1 MKVIISDIIND
12 IIGEVTG
19 DDENEV
25 KFLFDKTGEVI
36 LCLSTQDLP
45 RMPRHPLKPMHSF
58 RDLEATMLNIVKS
71 NIYLSFVNT
80 ELHVTFTLNKYNI
93 FSILGRFLRFVLMDI
108 CLTLVFTH

>member
-25 KFLFDKTGEVI
+25 KFVFDKTGEII

-45 RMPRHPLKPMHSF
+45 RMPRNLLKPMHSI
-58 RDLEATMLNIVKS
+58 RDLGAAILNDEE
-71 NIYLSFVNT
+71 
-80 ELHVTFTLNKYNI
+80 ELAALASEV
-93 FSILGRFLRFVLMDI
+93 
-108 CLTLVFTH
+108 

>member
-25 KFLFDKTGEVI
+25 KFLFDKTGEII

-45 RMPRHPLKPMHSF
+45 RMPRHPLKPTHSI
-58 RDLEATMLNIVKS
+58 RDLEATMLNDEEK
-71 NIYLSFVNT
+71 VNDLAS
-80 ELHVTFTLNKYNI
+80 EV
-93 FSILGRFLRFVLMDI
+93 
-108 CLTLVFTH
+108 